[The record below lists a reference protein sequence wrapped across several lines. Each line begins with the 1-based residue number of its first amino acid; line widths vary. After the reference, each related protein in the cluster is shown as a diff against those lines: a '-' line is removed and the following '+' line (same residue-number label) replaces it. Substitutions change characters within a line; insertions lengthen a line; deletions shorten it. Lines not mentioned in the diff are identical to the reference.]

1 LLYRRRSGML
11 KRSPERDIVMHTDQ
25 PPFGPLDPAR
35 IPQEPGVYM
44 FLDETGTVLYVGKAR
59 DLKSRVRQYF
69 AGHDERPLV
78 PFLMRRVADVRVV
91 VVRDEREALVLER
104 RLIKRHHPPYNIDLK
119 DDKSYPYLAFT
130 DEKFPLLVVT
140 RKPHLRYRYLRG
152 PFTDAALLRRF
163 RRALLACHPLRRC
176 VKMPA
181 KACVYHQIGL
191 CPAPCEGRIAADEY
205 DRRVRRVIA
214 LIEGRDWREFGAAVT
229 DEIERAAAALR
240 FEKAAELR
248 DILRLLPEL
257 GTRFGV
263 ESTRRGGI
271 DAFFFSRDER
281 TLFLTVATYA
291 DGALTDL
298 YHFHHPLAPD
308 AELFYPAVASFYAHR
323 APPAALSCHPDG
335 TLEADALER
344 LLDAKIALVPMR
356 PEVRDLLLRNHIHFK
371 ERISRIGATG
381 PEARDALAAVTG
393 APVESVLCL
402 DISTLQGTHTV
413 AGAVWWEGG
422 RFVTKHYRRFTIR
435 TIEGQNDPAAIA
447 EAVSRFRARW
457 EKGDWP
463 KPDLLLI
470 DGGLPQL
477 RAALPAAG
485 DTVPL
490 LGIVKDRR
498 GDRGGEKL
506 VAPTG
511 EETPLDDGPLALLLK
526 RIRDEAHRFAITANR
541 TKRKESVASLLGGI
555 PGIGPAR
562 EKALIEQFRTVERI
576 RSATRDELR
585 AVPGLTREAADA
597 VWRRFHEE

>member
-1 LLYRRRSGML
+1 M
-11 KRSPERDIVMHTDQ
+11 PIDQ
-25 PPFGPLDPAR
+25 PSFGPPDPPH
-35 IPQEPGVYM
+35 IPPEPGVYL
-44 FLDETGTVLYVGKAR
+44 FLDETGAVLYVGKAR
-59 DLKSRVRQYF
+59 NLKSRVRQYF

-78 PFLMRRVADVRVV
+78 PFLMRRVTDIRVI

-104 RLIKRHHPPYNIDLK
+104 RLIKRHRPPYNIDLK

-130 DEKFPLLVVT
+130 DEKFPFLVVT

-176 VKMPA
+176 IKMPA

-205 DRRVRRVIA
+205 DQRVRRVIA

-229 DEIERAAAALR
+229 VEIERAAAALR

-263 ESTRRGGI
+263 ESARRRAE
-271 DAFFFSRDER
+271 DTFFFSNDGL
-281 TLFLTVATYA
+281 TLFLTVGSYA
-291 DGALTDL
+291 DGALGDI
-298 YHFHHPLAPD
+298 YHFHHPLTPG
-308 AELFYPAVASFYAHR
+308 EPLFYPAIASFYAHR
-323 APPAALSCHPDG
+323 PPPAALSCHPPEAV
-335 TLEADALER
+335 EADALER
-344 LLDAKIALVPMR
+344 LLDAKVDILPMR
-356 PEVRDLLLRNHIHFK
+356 PEVRELLLRNHSHFK
-371 ERISRIGATG
+371 ERLSRIGSAG
-381 PEARDALAAVTG
+381 PKARDALAAVVG
-393 APVESVLCL
+393 APVESILCL
-402 DISTLQGTHTV
+402 DISTLQGSHTV

-447 EAVSRFRARW
+447 EAASRFRAHW
-457 EKGDWP
+457 ENGDWP
-463 KPDLLLI
+463 KPDLVLV
-470 DGGLPQL
+470 DGGTTQVQ
-477 RAALPAAG
+477 AALREIG
-485 DTVPL
+485 DGTAL

-511 EETPLDDGPLALLLK
+511 EETLLDDGPFALLLK

-541 TKRKESVASLLGGI
+541 TKRKEAVADLLGGI

-562 EKALIEQFRTVERI
+562 EKVLIGQFRTVERI
-576 RSATRDELR
+576 RSATREELR
-585 AVPGLTREAADA
+585 AVPGLTQEAADA
-597 VWRRFHEE
+597 VWRRFHEG